1 MSQINVN
8 TIRNRTGGAPS
19 LDKGAIV
26 TGIVTATTGE
36 FAGDVTVGGVLTY
49 EDVTNIDST
58 GIVTAK
64 SGIKVGNPVSPG
76 IGATID
82 PNGNAVFAGIVT
94 ANSFRGDGSQLTGID
109 ATAIQTGNTSVQT
122 VDTGTDGHIKFNTEG
137 SERVRVGQLG
147 QIGLGGQNYGDS
159 GQLMTSGGIGAA
171 PTWSDAPAGGNVF
184 TGIAS
189 GTLTSNKPVRINDD
203 GKLSEIK
210 NTITDYAT
218 PLISPSTSESDS
230 GRQIIGSTLAVAP
243 GICWNANHKFFIAVY
258 STSDT
263 SYDGFAKTLTPT
275 SPGSSAPKL
284 GNEVPLGSSVHHKY
298 TNVAYDLV
306 NNQMLM
312 FGLSSGGGHSG
323 QGTDSLARAAVSSDG
338 TITPYQYAIGS
349 VDSYGSGSTYEHWPN
364 ICYIGNGTFA
374 CMSYRG
380 TAPAG
385 APYDRQS
392 VACSIWKWNGSGN
405 NLYANPTNQTVNSAG
420 AHGRFYKIAP
430 IGSNGQFVMA
440 WTSGNSGT
448 GEGWY
453 RVGTYDGSSLTLG
466 TAAKFAD
473 YAMSSP
479 CSVTYDENSG
489 KVVFLM
495 EKDSDS
501 SRIYSRV
508 GTISGNDLT
517 LGTEVRVDD
526 TNGSAQDS
534 QDVTIVYAPTK
545 QQVYASYTVNDGG
558 TRKARSKFGTVS
570 GNSITWSSSAYNFKN
585 PDGNVVRY
593 LHTVAA
599 DSSMQAGIIMHTWK
613 WNNDDYGYAKQIDFA
628 SVVSNLTNANQYV
641 GYPDQQYTDAQTAT
655 IKTLGNNVSLSGLS
669 TSSDYYVQQDGS
681 LATTKDTVEVYAGRA
696 LSDNKFLINLP
707 VPPTLGWEVV
717 SSHVLDGSTQ
727 NYDFT
732 GWSNRYAEYQVIL
745 DNVYN
750 SSGFKIW
757 IQVYTDATSGND
769 GTLQTSANY
778 GYGAPYARAD
788 TMVNQVQGNGYWGK
802 NQHILGLS
810 LIHI

>member
-1 MSQINVN
+1 
-8 TIRNRTGGAPS
+8 
-19 LDKGAIV
+19 
-26 TGIVTATTGE
+26 
-36 FAGDVTVGGVLTY
+36 
-49 EDVTNIDST
+49 
-58 GIVTAK
+58 
-64 SGIKVGNPVSPG
+64 
-76 IGATID
+76 
-82 PNGNAVFAGIVT
+82 
-94 ANSFRGDGSQLTGID
+94 
-109 ATAIQTGNTSVQT
+109 
-122 VDTGTDGHIKFNTEG
+122 
-137 SERVRVGQLG
+137 
-147 QIGLGGQNYGDS
+147 
-159 GQLMTSGGIGAA
+159 
-171 PTWSDAPAGGNVF
+171 
-184 TGIAS
+184 
-189 GTLTSNKPVRINDD
+189 
-203 GKLSEIK
+203 
-210 NTITDYAT
+210 
-218 PLISPSTSESDS
+218 
-230 GRQIIGSTLAVAP
+230 
-243 GICWNANHKFFIAVY
+243 
-258 STSDT
+258 
-263 SYDGFAKTLTPT
+263 
-275 SPGSSAPKL
+275 
-284 GNEVPLGSSVHHKY
+284 
-298 TNVAYDLV
+298 
-306 NNQMLM
+306 
-312 FGLSSGGGHSG
+312 
-323 QGTDSLARAAVSSDG
+323 
-338 TITPYQYAIGS
+338 
-349 VDSYGSGSTYEHWPN
+349 
-364 ICYIGNGTFA
+364 
-374 CMSYRG
+374 
-380 TAPAG
+380 
-385 APYDRQS
+385 
-392 VACSIWKWNGSGN
+392 
-405 NLYANPTNQTVNSAG
+405 
-420 AHGRFYKIAP
+420 
-430 IGSNGQFVMA
+430 
-440 WTSGNSGT
+440 
-448 GEGWY
+448 
-453 RVGTYDGSSLTLG
+453 
-466 TAAKFAD
+466 
-473 YAMSSP
+473 MSSP

-802 NQHILGLS
+802 NQHILGTNQGTRTYWS
-810 LIHI
+810 GYQTFPMKTSNYSPGRMIWNGNTRGNYEHMYVTESGWFQPPDTSHHITGIRMGFWNNGGSSQMTPSGGRVTLMRLKVA